1 MLKVQETEY
10 CKLAVSFQADPSLVR
25 SKKEM
30 AVQELNKTK
39 VQVPGFRPGKVSYQA
54 MINYRE
60 KAVKELATREL
71 VSEAYNQLIF
81 QEKIKTFF
89 YPNIKH
95 VEFHKDDFWCE
106 LEALKKPE
114 VTLKQ
119 YKDFEIPAPVVENVE
134 HLVAKTLEDMRYL
147 HGDSRPF
154 DDGDVVAEKDKI
166 TIDVVATINDER
178 VEGLCKEGFLHTVGQ
193 DFMPEFDQEI
203 LGMAP
208 GESRVF
214 SLKLDDKEVL
224 FKVDFH
230 MGMKTDPCPLDDSF
244 AERLSFKTLDELMTN
259 VQGSISRQVKNS
271 YEEKLNQQ
279 LLSRLLENAEVTAPD
294 FMVEMEATHAA
305 QQRGAQWSSLD
316 ENTKQSLKT
325 EAAKAVKLSLILDTI
340 REVEPTCVFSDLEII
355 SVLHQIL
362 ESQGKTKTE
371 IGSIIDHLKQNGS
384 LVGIVANLKDKLV
397 IDTLIKTCSIIQ

>member
-25 SKKEM
+25 SKKEI
-30 AVQELNKTK
+30 AVQELNKAK
-39 VQVPGFRPGKVSYQA
+39 VHVPGFRPGKVSYQA
-54 MINYRE
+54 MVNYRE

-71 VSEAYNQLIF
+71 VSEAYNQLLF

-114 VTLKQ
+114 VKVNQ
-119 YKDFEIPAPVVENVE
+119 YKEFEIPAPVVENIE
-134 HLVAKTLEDMRYL
+134 HLTAKTLEDMRYL
-147 HGDSRPF
+147 HGESRPF
-154 DDGDVVAEKDKI
+154 DDGDFVAEKDKI
-166 TIDVVATINDER
+166 TIDVEASIDGEK
-178 VEGLCKEGFLHTVGQ
+178 VEGLSKSGFLHTVGQ
-193 DFMPEFDQEI
+193 DMMPEFDQEI
-203 LGMAP
+203 LGMKP
-208 GESRVF
+208 GESRSF
-214 SLKLDDKEVL
+214 TLKLDNKDVL

-259 VQGSISRQVKNS
+259 VQGSLARQVKNS

-294 FMVEMEATHAA
+294 FMIEMEASHAA
-305 QQRGAQWSSLD
+305 QQRGVQWASLD
-316 ENTKQSLKT
+316 DATKQSLKN
-325 EAAKAVKLSLILDTI
+325 EAEKAVKLSLILDTI
-340 REVEPTCVFSDLEII
+340 RDIEPTCVFSDLEIV

-362 ESQGKTKTE
+362 ETQGKSKQE
-371 IGSIIDHLKQNGS
+371 IDGIIDHLKQNGS

-397 IDTLIKTCSIIQ
+397 IDTLLKTCSIIQ